1 MTSGERYERHVARK
15 MRWRLWLF
23 VRRCGNSNRADFGAD
38 IIARGF
44 LFTKIVVQCKCYSK
58 PVGIKA
64 IQEAYAAKCY
74 YGASRAAVATNSTFT
89 KQAKRLAQACHVE
102 TWERY

>member
-1 MTSGERYERHVARK
+1 M
-15 MRWRLWLF
+15 F

-38 IIARGF
+38 IVARGF

-64 IQEAYAAKCY
+64 IQEAYAAKRY
-74 YGASRAAVATNSTFT
+74 YGASRAAVATNRTFT
-89 KQAKRLAQACHVE
+89 RQARQLAKRCGVE
-102 TWERY
+102 LWEKY